1 MQKKVISAAVLAAV
15 MTVGACGY
23 AMAGDTAAAAAEKE
37 KCFGV
42 AKAGKNDCAA
52 KDGSHSCAG
61 QAAKD
66 ANANE
71 WLYVPAGLCDKLAGG
86 QKG

>member
-15 MTVGACGY
+15 MTVGAYGY
-23 AMAGDTAAAAAEKE
+23 AMAGDTGAAQKE

-66 ANANE
+66 ADANE
-71 WLYVPAGLCDKLAGG
+71 WLYVPAGLCDKLVGG